1 MKQIQNI
8 LNGEIKTSGTIVPEP
23 LRQSYTPRGFEENQN
38 NKKALFVVGEPRKY
52 SLTYDLVNTAMK
64 YLEQKG
70 WSVELRDL
78 YDLNFDPVLH
88 PEEFYYVK
96 DGLGQAPAYLVQEQK
111 VVRQADV
118 VIFAYPNWH
127 DAPVSIVKGYIEKV
141 FAAGFAYEDGA
152 EGLTGLLSGKYLYT
166 IMNCGYLGGGQGYV
180 GDGIGQ
186 NDQLWDKYMKAFKV
200 FDDDTAQFWGMTNAG
215 RFVNDQKPRNFSP
228 DYQQKLIQ
236 LRLTLQNHLHR
247 DLIDRIN

>member
-1 MKQIQNI
+1 MTLTEKI
-8 LNGEIKTSGTIVPEP
+8 LAGEIKTSGTIVPEE
-23 LRQSYTPRGFEENQN
+23 LRQSYMPKGFKNAPTS
-38 NKKALFVVGEPRKY
+38 KKALFVVGEPRKY
-52 SLTYDLVNTAMK
+52 SLTYDLVNTAMQ
-64 YLEQKG
+64 YLEQNG
-70 WSVELRDL
+70 WAVELRDL

-96 DGLGQAPAYLVQEQK
+96 DGLGEAPAYLVQEQEF
-111 VVRQADV
+111 VRQADV

-152 EGLTGLLSGKYLYT
+152 RGLIGLLKGKYLYT

-180 GDGIGQ
+180 GDGAGK
-186 NDQLWDKYMKAFKV
+186 NNQLWDKYMNAFKV

-228 DYQQKLIQ
+228 DYKKGLTQ
-236 LRLTLQNHLHR
+236 LRSTLQEHLKR
-247 DLIDRIN
+247 DLLNLFN